1 MKKSIG
7 IIGGMGSLATS
18 DLFNKIVTLTDASN
32 DREHIR
38 IFIDNNSTIPDRTA
52 AILHGGQS
60 PVPAMS
66 DSLAKL
72 ESIGADCIIMPC
84 NTAHYFLPELKKRT
98 TLPFVSM
105 IDATALACARDF
117 PGSTAAILATE
128 GTVKSRIYQEVLSE
142 RGVAFLEPDAHELAL
157 LMDVIYGG
165 VKAGQPPA
173 SYRGALTNVIDSM
186 KHRGADYYILGC
198 TELPIAFS
206 SALSSPLS
214 STPSSQLPSPLPAS
228 PTNPQ
233 PSSLLPSAIDPTCEL
248 AKAAIRFCGYDVKL
262 P

>member
-18 DLFNKIVTLTDASN
+18 DLFNKIITLTDASN

-38 IFIDNNSTIPDRTA
+38 IFIDNNSSIPDRTA
-52 AILHGGQS
+52 AILHGGQN

-84 NTAHYFLPELKKRT
+84 NTAHYFLPELVKRT
-98 TLPFVSM
+98 SLPFISM
-105 IDATALACARDF
+105 IDATALACACDF

-128 GTVKSRIYQEVLSE
+128 GTVKSRIYQEALSAK
-142 RGVAFLEPDAHELAL
+142 GVDFLEPDAHELSL

-173 SYRGALTNVIDSM
+173 SYRNALMNVIDSM
-186 KHRGADYYILGC
+186 RCRGADYYILGC

-206 SALSSPLS
+206 SALSSAPSSPLS
-214 STPSSQLPSPLPAS
+214 SMPDSLPGSLP
-228 PTNPQ
+228 P
-233 PSSLLPSAIDPTCEL
+233 AIDPTCEL
-248 AKAAIRFCGYDVKL
+248 AKAAIRFCGYDVKPL
-262 P
+262 